1 MSVVTDLKN
10 WKSALAGGGLVGAL
24 GLLLTFVVN
33 IRTMSTSELKISL
46 DNAREDLFTMRADYI
61 KLNQKY
67 GRLQEVYETLAADY

>member
-1 MSVVTDLKN
+1 
-10 WKSALAGGGLVGAL
+10 
-24 GLLLTFVVN
+24 
-33 IRTMSTSELKISL
+33 MSTSELKISL